1 MNKRGN
7 MNENNRTPRQNM
19 ENSGSS
25 GNSPACDE
33 LLRAIDEASFFA
45 MDLKLY
51 LDTHPDDTRAVEM
64 FREAVKQINR
74 IRNRAGLANY
84 GDIDLDSDDADAL
97 IATLDELTLL
107 EEILNQK
114 EMEFM
119 GEGKRWY
126 DVLWFG
132 RIGKYKY
139 KEQFIDMVIKGNET
153 TSKSWIQS
161 VLVDPNSWY
170 MPLPQSDLDHNRLL
184 EQNPYYSTSK

>member
-1 MNKRGN
+1 MAEIILMKA
-7 MNENNRTPRQNM
+7 Q
-19 ENSGSS
+19 
-25 GNSPACDE
+25 A
-33 LLRAIDEASFFA
+33 
-45 MDLKLY
+45 
-51 LDTHPDDTRAVEM
+51 AVM
-64 FREAVKQINR
+64 QGDFREAVKQINR

-97 IATLDELTLL
+97 IATIDELTLL

-139 KEQFIDMVIKGNET
+139 KEEFIDMVIKGNET